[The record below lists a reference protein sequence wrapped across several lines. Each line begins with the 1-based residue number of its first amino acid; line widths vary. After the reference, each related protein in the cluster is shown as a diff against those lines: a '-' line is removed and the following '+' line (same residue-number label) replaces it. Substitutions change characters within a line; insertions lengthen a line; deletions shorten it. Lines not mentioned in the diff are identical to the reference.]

1 MSLRNPLA
9 QFLALLPA
17 RPLQVGTVS
26 AITTGGTATIDLPG
40 GGQVQAR
47 GTTTVGSRVF
57 VRDGAIEGNAPA
69 LPYVEAEV

>member
-9 QFLALLPA
+9 QFLALLPSS
-17 RPLQVGTVS
+17 PLLVGTVS
-26 AITTGGTATIDLPG
+26 TIAGGTATIDLPG

-47 GTTTVGSRVF
+47 GTTTVGARVF

-69 LPYVEAEV
+69 LLYVEAEV

>member
-26 AITTGGTATIDLPG
+26 AITGGTATIDLPG

-47 GTTTVGSRVF
+47 GTTAVGARVF

-69 LPYVEAEV
+69 LLYVEAEV